1 MVGAVQRLL
10 IVSPIGMHLVLTL
23 GKLGEIA
30 PLEWERVPAGLE
42 WEGTRDPTTSASC
55 VLKNPHGPLLRPS
68 PPRFHDSIIKD
79 SPDRTPTFQQH
90 MNSLPVSL
98 GDNYRSSCETVAVY
112 INMSSDYY
120 STILNNYSTCHPNLG
135 YYCLPLHCPA
145 LLTAIWSDLYLSSPV
160 CFATT
165 IHLPNQKH
173 SSQPSCPLV
182 LLSQIGC
189 FNNGSKG
196 SPT

>member
-90 MNSLPVSL
+90 MNSLPVSIGGQL
-98 GDNYRSSCETVAVY
+98 QIILWNGRGLHQHVIRLLFDNTEQLF
-112 INMSSDYY
+112 NMSPEPWLLLLAAPLSRPAHRHMIR
-120 STILNNYSTCHPNLG
+120 SVFKFARLFCHHNPSAQSETLVPTILS
-135 YYCLPLHCPA
+135 A
-145 LLTAIWSDLYLSSPV
+145 VFAFSDWLL
-160 CFATT
+160 
-165 IHLPNQKH
+165 QKWE
-173 SSQPSCPLV
+173 
-182 LLSQIGC
+182 
-189 FNNGSKG
+189 
-196 SPT
+196 

>member
-1 MVGAVQRLL
+1 MLFSVYGWCCPEVADCVPNRNASGVNSWQTGRDCPIRMRKGASRARVGR
-10 IVSPIGMHLVLTL
+10 H
-23 GKLGEIA
+23 K
-30 PLEWERVPAGLE
+30 
-42 WEGTRDPTTSASC
+42 TTSASC
-55 VLKNPHGPLLRPS
+55 VLKNLLRPSPPPS

-145 LLTAIWSDLYLSSPV
+145 CSPPYDPI
-160 CFATT
+160 C
-165 IHLPNQKH
+165 I
-173 SSQPSCPLV
+173 
-182 LLSQIGC
+182 
-189 FNNGSKG
+189 
-196 SPT
+196 